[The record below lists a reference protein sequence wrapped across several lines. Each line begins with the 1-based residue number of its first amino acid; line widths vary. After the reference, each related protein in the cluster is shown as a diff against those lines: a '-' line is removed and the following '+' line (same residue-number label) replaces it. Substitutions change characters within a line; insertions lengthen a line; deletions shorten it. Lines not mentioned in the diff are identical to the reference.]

1 MTRPAFVT
9 TTPATAVM
17 TGLLALSGSIT
28 DSIPVFSFTERGDAS
43 LTIQVVSSDPAI
55 LRPEFPQVVIPAGGR
70 TYTIPLLFSSNGS
83 AFLTLSDSTGVYR
96 TERTAPIEVRR
107 APLKLTPH
115 AGIGG
120 PDLVLGVRQRML
132 VALESPGAARSGF
145 VVRIRS
151 TNPSVAHPVQDSL
164 PALGTGI
171 DLIAGPQPG
180 SAWLVAEGRG
190 FSADSIRVTVT
201 RSRIVAGNPGGL
213 AAGRVNEG
221 MTVRSVDEN
230 GNERVTLDSL
240 FFRVRSTNGSRL
252 FFVNSTGVI
261 PAGASRSTSI
271 IYNTVACGPV
281 VAEVI
286 ATRPLAPFVETSTT
300 SFVIVGPL
308 APLRAAPD
316 SGTAAR
322 TQPPPRNP

>member
-1 MTRPAFVT
+1 M
-9 TTPATAVM
+9 
-17 TGLLALSGSIT
+17 
-28 DSIPVFSFTERGDAS
+28 
-43 LTIQVVSSDPAI
+43 
-55 LRPEFPQVVIPAGGR
+55 IPAGGR
-70 TYTIPLLFSSNGS
+70 TYTIPILFSSNGS

-271 IYNTVACGPV
+271 IYNTVAFGPV